1 MSFHVVFM
9 MGYLVVDAVYSKAL
23 LLEVDEE
30 DGYSDSSSGGK
41 AVNFFFSSSRK
52 KTASGR
58 GWPLTLP
65 IDKIYGDGGP
75 WDSLGRYLYTKIA
88 SVNT

>member
-41 AVNFFFSSSRK
+41 AVNFFFSLQQK
-52 KTASGR
+52 KDCKWARLATHVAYR
-58 GWPLTLP
+58 
-65 IDKIYGDGGP
+65 
-75 WDSLGRYLYTKIA
+75 
-88 SVNT
+88 